1 MTKTTAID
9 AKRYLT
15 EVSEEWTAFWCHK
28 GPVVRSMAE
37 MSAVLQKMPEA
48 TFSHH
53 VNAEKNDLAAWVDAV
68 LGDKEFADDLR
79 KEKTLKA
86 TAAAFAARVKELN
99 KCLNVAPKAE
109 KKEVKKAVKKSAK
122 VKA

>member
-1 MTKTTAID
+1 MTKTTSIE
-9 AKRYLT
+9 AKKFLT

-53 VNAEKNDLAAWVDAV
+53 VNAEKNDLASWVDAV
-68 LGDKEFADDLR
+68 LGDKELAEDLR
-79 KEKTLKA
+79 KAKTLKA
-86 TAAAFAARVKELN
+86 TAAAFAGRVKELN
-99 KCLNVAPKAE
+99 KSLSVAPKAE
-109 KKEVKKAVKKSAK
+109 KKEVKKAVKKAK